1 MKVSSSEAVIPE
13 LDTLFNISS
22 PSRKDVS
29 KGGTTR
35 IKGIA
40 SNIVMSSP
48 LGTVFEGDRLALKV
62 QSIIGELDM
71 PYFYEVYDS
80 RPLHTKG
87 VTQVEYLMKALEIDG
102 IVQRVGSRRWQRI
115 S

>member
-1 MKVSSSEAVIPE
+1 MTVSSEAVIPQ
-13 LDTLFNISS
+13 LDAVFNIS
-22 PSRKDVS
+22 PPPRKDVS
-29 KGGTTR
+29 KGSTTR
-35 IKGIA
+35 IKDIA

-48 LGTVFEGDRLALKV
+48 LGTVFVGDRLALKV

-71 PYFYEVYDS
+71 PYFYESYES

-87 VTQVEYLMKALEIDG
+87 VTQVEYQMKDMELNG
-102 IVQRVGSRRWQRI
+102 IVQRVGVRTWQRI